1 MNIYNKLKNT
11 LAPLAPVPFVPIT
24 YGGTETTYVT
34 YFQYNKLGK
43 AYAETKNEMAKAYYV
58 QVDLWSTA
66 LQMNLEEQIE
76 ELLTSNDF
84 CEIKSQDLFEKDTK
98 NYHTAIRATYYD
110 MHS

>member
-11 LAPLAPVPFVPIT
+11 LSPLAPIPFVPMT
-24 YGGTETTYVT
+24 YGGTETTYIT

-43 AYAETKNEMAKAYYV
+43 SYAETINEMTKAYYI
-58 QVDLWSTA
+58 QVDLWSNT
-66 LQMNLEEQIE
+66 LQVDLEEKI
-76 ELLTSNDF
+76 ELLLKNNDF
-84 CEIKSQDLFEKDTK
+84 CEITSQDLFEKDTK